1 MKNDISIVVVGLGNI
16 ARRHRRNLRQIF
28 PHGTIIAVSASG
40 RVPQETI
47 CNADKV
53 VSSIDAALTMQPAFA
68 IVASPAS
75 HHYENSAQFI
85 NAGVPVLIEKP
96 LTACSHDADQLKN
109 LVQKANTTVAVAY
122 CLRYLPSAAVTRQ
135 LLDDGDIGHIHNA
148 QITIGQFL
156 PDWRP
161 TIDYRQSVSAQQA
174 LGGGV
179 LLELSHELDYL
190 QWLLGPQQVL
200 HAVLRNSR
208 ELDLEVEEIA
218 DVVME
223 SRRGTISSLHMDF
236 IQKQPCRRSTFIG
249 SKARLEWDLIANSVT
264 RHGADGS
271 ICRYSQ
277 PDWDKNGMY
286 LAMLEDFMAAIA
298 GKPNNSTTLDEAIA
312 TVQLVEQIK
321 KIAIQGNI
329 Q

>member
-1 MKNDISIVVVGLGNI
+1 MRNDICIVVVGLGNI
-16 ARRHRRNLRQIF
+16 TRRHRQNLRQMF
-28 PHGTIIAVSASG
+28 PQGTIIAVSASG
-40 RVPQETI
+40 RIPQEAV
-47 CNADKV
+47 CNADQV
-53 VSSIDAALTMQPAFA
+53 VSSIDAALALHPAFA

-75 HHYENSAQFI
+75 YHYQHAAPFI

-96 LTACSHDADQLKN
+96 VVADSSDAARLQELA
-109 LVQKANTTVAVAY
+109 QKTNTMVAVAY
-122 CLRYLPSAAVTRQ
+122 CLRYLPSAAITKQ
-135 LLDDGDIGHIHNA
+135 LLDAGDIGHVHNA

-161 TIDYRQSVSAQQA
+161 TTDFRQSVSARQA

-218 DVVME
+218 DMVMVNTP
-223 SRRGTISSLHMDF
+223 GTISTLHMDF
-236 IQKQPCRRSTFIG
+236 LQKQACRRCTFIG
-249 SKARLEWDLIANSVT
+249 SKARLEWDLMANSVT
-264 RHGADGS
+264 RHSADGTVS
-271 ICRYSQ
+271 CYSQ
-277 PDWDKNGMY
+277 PGWNKNGMY
-286 LAMLEDFMAAIA
+286 LAMLEDFLAAMA
-298 GKPNNSTTLDEAIA
+298 GKPNNCITLDEALA
-312 TVQLVEQIK
+312 TVQLIEQIK
-321 KIAIQGNI
+321 KMAAQGKA